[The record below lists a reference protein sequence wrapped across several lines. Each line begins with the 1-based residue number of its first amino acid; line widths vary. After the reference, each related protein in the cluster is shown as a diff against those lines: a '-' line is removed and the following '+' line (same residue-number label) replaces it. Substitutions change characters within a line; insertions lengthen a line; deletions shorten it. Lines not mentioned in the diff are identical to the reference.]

1 MRLYAKIMHY
11 DQKNYELRVE
21 KIGLQKNSLQIVL
34 FFSVLHTF
42 PGVHK
47 LHHTL
52 SNSCL
57 TVYNLQSSRVTEVRM
72 SSINDV

>member
-34 FFSVLHTF
+34 FFPVLHIF
-42 PGVHK
+42 PGVSQIAPYTK
-47 LHHTL
+47 QFL
-52 SNSCL
+52 SD
-57 TVYNLQSSRVTEVRM
+57 
-72 SSINDV
+72 SIQFTKFKSHWSDNV